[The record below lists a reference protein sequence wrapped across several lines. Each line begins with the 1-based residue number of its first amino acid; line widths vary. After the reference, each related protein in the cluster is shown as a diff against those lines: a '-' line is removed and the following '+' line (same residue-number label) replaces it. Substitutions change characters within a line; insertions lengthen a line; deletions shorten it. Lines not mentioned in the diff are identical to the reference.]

1 MPKIMGRKGKEM
13 SPDLKMVAVDLF
25 RTEKKYQKLQEY
37 CSSQYLQ
44 YHTLSE
50 DLEKSTSR
58 ESSEISK
65 TPAHAMDDR
74 DYRQLEK
81 IVKTERRPR

>member
-65 TPAHAMDDR
+65 KVALPS
-74 DYRQLEK
+74 
-81 IVKTERRPR
+81 I